1 MNDFFI
7 VGFDGTE
14 QSRRAL
20 DFAASRAKRCGA
32 QLHLVQILEW
42 SPYSFHTPEEL
53 AERHKRREQE
63 LERANAISEPVVSEL
78 NNKGVSTTS
87 EVRHGHAG
95 DLLCTIATEKKATQ
109 IFIGRTG
116 DSTFSQ
122 RLLGGL
128 AITLAQ
134 VAPVPVVIV
143 P

>member
-1 MNDFFI
+1 MTDIFI
-7 VGFDGTE
+7 VGFDGTD
-14 QSRRAL
+14 QSRRAV
-20 DFAASRAKRCGA
+20 DFAADRAKSCGA
-32 QLHLVQILEW
+32 QLHLVQVLEW

-53 AERHKRREQE
+53 AERHGRREQE
-63 LERANAISEPVVSEL
+63 LERAHAMIEPVVNEL
-78 NNKGVSTTS
+78 NNNEVKTTS

-95 DLLCTIATEKKATQ
+95 DLLCGIATDQKATQ

-116 DSTFSQ
+116 DSTFAQ